1 MKKRI
6 ATLLLAALLGLTACG
21 APAETGAPTGEI
33 FIYGEEHA
41 NAGRPATVREC
52 ATCS

>member
-6 ATLLLAALLGLTACG
+6 AALLLAALLGLTACG
-21 APAETGAPTGEI
+21 APPETGAPTGEI

-41 NAGRPATVREC
+41 KIGRASCRERV
-52 ATCS
+52 

>member
-6 ATLLLAALLGLTACG
+6 LALLLAALLGLTACG

-33 FIYGEEHA
+33 FIYGE
-41 NAGRPATVREC
+41 
-52 ATCS
+52 